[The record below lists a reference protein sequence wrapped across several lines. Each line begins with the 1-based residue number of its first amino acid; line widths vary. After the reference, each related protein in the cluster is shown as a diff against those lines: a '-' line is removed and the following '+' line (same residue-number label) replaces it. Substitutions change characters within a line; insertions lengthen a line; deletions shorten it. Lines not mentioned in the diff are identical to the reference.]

1 MKIFSR
7 EKFPA
12 IRYNQE
18 SYTFGIIIIMK
29 LLCVLC
35 DWTEKTPGR
44 EWIKQV
50 LLASASLFPASVSS
64 TAFLMNLIAIYY
76 HASRAIPFLT
86 MVRLHDSSSSV
97 LRIKLVVRYI
107 LWPQCKG
114 AMILQTFCPKIMQ
127 FIDL

>member
-1 MKIFSR
+1 MRAGSKKGEIFSR
-7 EKFPA
+7 ENFPA
-12 IRYNQE
+12 VRYNQE

-29 LLCVLC
+29 LLCILY
-35 DWTEKTPGR
+35 DWMTHAAGR

-50 LLASASLFPASVSS
+50 LASASLFPASVSS

-97 LRIKLVVRYI
+97 LHI
-107 LWPQCKG
+107 
-114 AMILQTFCPKIMQ
+114 
-127 FIDL
+127 

>member
-1 MKIFSR
+1 
-7 EKFPA
+7 
-12 IRYNQE
+12 
-18 SYTFGIIIIMK
+18 MK

-35 DWTEKTPGR
+35 DWMTHTAGR

-50 LLASASLFPASVSS
+50 LASASLFPASVSS

-97 LRIKLVVRYI
+97 LRIKLVV
-107 LWPQCKG
+107 
-114 AMILQTFCPKIMQ
+114 
-127 FIDL
+127 